1 MFKPEIPLQGPGKAG
16 RTSQSGTLAQY
27 VMQGL
32 YKNVQR
38 DMDPREALLA
48 HAKEAETEPIWV
60 APAYKKT

>member
-1 MFKPEIPLQGPGKAG
+1 MKD
-16 RTSQSGTLAQY
+16 
-27 VMQGL
+27 L

-48 HAKEAETEPIWV
+48 HAKAAEAEPLWV